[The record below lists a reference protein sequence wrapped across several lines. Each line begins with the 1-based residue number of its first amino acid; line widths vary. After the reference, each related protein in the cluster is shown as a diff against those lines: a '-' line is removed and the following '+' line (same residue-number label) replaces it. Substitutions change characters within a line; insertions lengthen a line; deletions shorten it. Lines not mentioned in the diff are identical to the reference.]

1 MVRGGEWA
9 CTQNLNELS
18 QEPRG
23 AKEMQEVFTANS
35 VVLAGKNLPVNA
47 GDIRDMDSVFGLG
60 RSPGGGHGIPF
71 QYSCLEILHG
81 QRSLA
86 GYGPY
91 SHKESNTT
99 EAT

>member
-35 VVLAGKNLPVNA
+35 VVLAGKNLPV
-47 GDIRDMDSVFGLG
+47 ST
-60 RSPGGGHGIPF
+60 
-71 QYSCLEILHG
+71 QE
-81 QRSLA
+81 
-86 GYGPY
+86 
-91 SHKESNTT
+91 T
-99 EAT
+99 

>member
-47 GDIRDMDSVFGLG
+47 GDIRDMDSVFGL
-60 RSPGGGHGIPF
+60 
-71 QYSCLEILHG
+71 
-81 QRSLA
+81 
-86 GYGPY
+86 
-91 SHKESNTT
+91 
-99 EAT
+99 